1 MNQSIMIDQAKKVV
15 PNINQDAWLKYFCN
29 NLNEIDD
36 LEWVRQII
44 LFVEKTQEEFNAGKY
59 RGAMFHL
66 NYYAN
71 EKRRL
76 KRR

>member
-44 LFVEKTQEEFNAGKY
+44 LFVEKT
-59 RGAMFHL
+59 
-66 NYYAN
+66 
-71 EKRRL
+71 
-76 KRR
+76 